1 MSVSV
6 KTIAQARSLI
16 QFGHIASTPPPKKE
30 PEKKPEP
37 PRPTFGWP
45 DKGYYD
51 IYPPMPIGAPS
62 SLATKFAVGDLVTS
76 ATPAV
81 QAKTG
86 DALKSIAFPSYM
98 IPEEMRTSWNALRCM
113 VEGRLVNKEDP
124 ALSASMGW
132 AISELAEESTKKE
145 LEKAKKK

>member
-1 MSVSV
+1 
-6 KTIAQARSLI
+6 
-16 QFGHIASTPPPKKE
+16 
-30 PEKKPEP
+30 
-37 PRPTFGWP
+37 
-45 DKGYYD
+45 
-51 IYPPMPIGAPS
+51 
-62 SLATKFAVGDLVTS
+62 
-76 ATPAV
+76 
-81 QAKTG
+81 
-86 DALKSIAFPSYM
+86 M

>member
-1 MSVSV
+1 
-6 KTIAQARSLI
+6 
-16 QFGHIASTPPPKKE
+16 
-30 PEKKPEP
+30 
-37 PRPTFGWP
+37 
-45 DKGYYD
+45 
-51 IYPPMPIGAPS
+51 MPIGAPS